1 MIRPG
6 VVLALALIVAGC
18 AEEEVTAPSDRV
30 TELQNLS
37 GDLQVDTVGQQLR
50 EPLVVRAVDAG
61 ERPVPGVVVSF
72 VVVEGEG
79 ALRVESDTS
88 DGQGEVRAQWTLGPG
103 AGVQAV
109 EARFSGWPRG
119 KIITR
124 AFTATAVPDR
134 VARIAV
140 QASSQIEARGDR
152 IIVNETVQFRASAYD
167 MFENLHSRSGFEWS
181 VSDTSIATISP
192 DAGLLTPVDTG
203 EVVVWASKET
213 VVGADTVRIRTI
225 PEPPVAVIVAPP
237 DSSIFQEG
245 EDISFEVE
253 ASDPDGGE
261 LRSID
266 WISDQDGPLGGG
278 DILVRSSL
286 SAGWHSVWVEVTDD
300 ERETTT
306 SPAIT
311 LRVEALPD
319 LVIES
324 PSYGAIF
331 DIGESVELVG
341 YGIDRDGGEVE
352 LSWRSDMDGDLGTG
366 SPVVRDD
373 LSAGTHTIFLIGV
386 DDEGQSD
393 SVWVAITIYPSS
405 PGGQFALDFRW
416 GWPGEYDIV
425 EVPAASSLDLK
436 ETFTLEAWIKYR
448 SGGATYRTYEY
459 IVGKYWEDGTGD
471 ASYVLRLKPPRLRL
485 QVYDGVTEHVIES
498 SRPVLREVWQHVAAT
513 FDHGVVKLYINGML
527 DRTVESVPSPMIS
540 SRPLRFGHTHYRGY
554 EGVIDEVRV
563 WNLARSESEIAE
575 AMGRYVEPTEPGLVG
590 YWRLDE
596 GSGDVTYDATAYG
609 NHGRLGTTDDRPD
622 MNDPAW
628 TVDVAP
634 IAPAPGAGLGQER
647 RRAPRPSQRRA
658 PR

>member
-1 MIRPG
+1 VKEQFPMMRPG
-6 VVLALALIVAGC
+6 VVVALALIFAGC

-30 TELQNLS
+30 TELQILS

-225 PEPPVAVIVAPP
+225 PEPPVAVITAPP
-237 DSSIFQEG
+237 DSSVFQEG

-405 PGGQFALDFRW
+405 PGGQFALDFNC
-416 GWPGEYDIV
+416 GITGECDIV
-425 EVPAASSLDLK
+425 DVPAAPSLDLK
-436 ETFTLEAWIKYR
+436 ETFTLEAWIKY
-448 SGGATYRTYEY
+448 GAWYKF

-471 ASYVLRLKPPRLRL
+471 ASYLLRLWSQRLRL

-498 SRPVLREVWQHVAAT
+498 SRPVLRGVWQHVAAT
-513 FDHGVVKLYINGML
+513 FDHGVVKLYINGVL
-527 DRTVESVPSPMIS
+527 DRTVEGVPSPMIS
-540 SRPLRFGHTHYRGY
+540 SRPLRFGHTRYSY
-554 EGVIDEVRV
+554 GVMDEVRV

-596 GSGDVTYDATAYG
+596 GSGFWAYDATAYG
-609 NHGRLGTTDDRPD
+609 NHGRLGTTDVRPD
-622 MNDPAW
+622 VNAPAW

-634 IAPAPGAGLGQER
+634 IAPAPGAGLGQGQ

-658 PR
+658 PQ

>member
-1 MIRPG
+1 MMRPN
-6 VVLALALIVAGC
+6 VALALALIVAGC
-18 AEEEVTAPSDRV
+18 AEEDVSGPSDRV
-30 TELQNLS
+30 TELQVLS
-37 GDLQVDTVGQQLR
+37 GDLQVYTVGQQLP
-50 EPLVVRAVDAG
+50 EPLVVRAVDASDQ
-61 ERPVPGVVVSF
+61 PVPGVLVSF

-79 ALRVESDTS
+79 VLSAESDTS
-88 DGQGEVRAQWTLGPG
+88 DGHGEVRAGWTLGPG
-103 AGVQAV
+103 AGAQAV
-109 EARFSGWPRG
+109 EARFSGWPSG

-134 VARIAV
+134 VARIEV
-140 QASSQIEARGDR
+140 RASSRIEARGDT
-152 IIVNETVQFRASAYD
+152 IILNETVQFRASAYD
-167 MFENLHSRSGFEWS
+167 RFDNLQSRGGFEWS
-181 VSDTSIATISP
+181 VSDTGIATISP

-213 VVGADTVRIRTI
+213 VVGVDTVRIRTV

-237 DSSIFQEG
+237 DSSVFQEG
-245 EDISFEVE
+245 DDITFEVE

-266 WISDQDGPLGGG
+266 WISNQDGPLGGG

-286 SAGWHSVWVEVTDD
+286 SAGWHSVWVVVTDD

-306 SPAIT
+306 SPSTT

-331 DIGESVELVG
+331 DIGESVELLG

-352 LSWRSDMDGDLGTG
+352 LSWRSDIDGDLGTG

-393 SVWVAITIYPSS
+393 SLWVAITIYPWS

-416 GWPGEYDIV
+416 GMPGEYDIV
-425 EVPAASSLDLK
+425 DVQAASSLDLK
-436 ETFTLEAWIKYR
+436 ETFTLEAWIKYW
-448 SGGATYRTYEY
+448 SGVFGGTSYEY

-471 ASYVLRLKPPRLRL
+471 ASYLLRLKPPRLRL

-498 SRPVLREVWQHVAAT
+498 SRPVLRGVWQHVAAT
-513 FDHGVVKLYINGML
+513 FDHGVVKLYINGVL
-527 DRTVESVPSPMIS
+527 DRTVEAVPSPMIS
-540 SRPLRFGHTHYRGY
+540 SRPLRFGHTRYRGY

-563 WNLARSESEIAE
+563 WNLVRSESEIAQ

-590 YWRLDE
+590 YWRFDE
-596 GSGDVTYDATAYG
+596 GRGNWAYDATANA
-609 NHGRLGTTDDRPD
+609 NHGRLGTDVDPD
-622 MNDPAW
+622 VNDPVW

-634 IAPAPGAGLGQER
+634 ITPAPGAGAGQGRGRASGVSHR
-647 RRAPRPSQRRA
+647 REPR
-658 PR
+658 